1 MFGLK
6 RTLAVLRGIT
16 GAGGMIGRRR
26 AKRDLAILLVWT
38 ALVGFATLLAV
49 AGPRL
54 LLDTVDQG
62 ARAAVAAAGS
72 RADIVVQTPVGG
84 LAQDSSVTVTGAGG
98 ILDVAGKL
106 PARLPETVARV
117 YAGMAVTVLGRPTRM
132 TVLDGTSLPI
142 TSNVQIQLGMLTPA
156 NARTLAVVDGKLPPA
171 HSDTVDV
178 VLGAV
183 AAKAAGLRVGSRM
196 EVAGLPNPEATG
208 PLPKIRMR
216 VVAIVKPVQAAGA
229 AAAWQDT
236 PNLWTPLTAP
246 ATDASAPTGI
256 TVLARPAAMASVLSA
271 YNEDFDGQI
280 RLRLNPAAFTSAR
293 ESAVEHELTALA
305 ANTRVLSADPNIT
318 LAVNTKFS
326 DALAGFRAEAHAAL
340 AQMSVVIAGVLGVA
354 AAVVIL
360 LSRLLVLR
368 RVGEVALE
376 RARGASLAS
385 IGARALAESVAAS
398 LVGGAVGIGVGWLLI
413 PGPVD
418 SPILLVTVLLIA
430 AFAAPVQAVVQA
442 RAVWT
447 GRRVPAN
454 RLERVALERRT
465 RGRRLAAEATLVV
478 LAVGAI
484 FSLSTR
490 GLLQTR
496 TDGVD
501 PFLASAPLLFAIVVT
516 IITLHVYRWPVRL
529 VGSLGRRSA
538 GVLGLLGAV
547 RAERAARLLPL
558 LALTLAVALTVGGSL
573 LIQTVH
579 AGQVAASWQR
589 IGADVRVEAPVTP
602 SQVAHIAGESGVTAA
617 GSALVKTGM
626 QMELGTTTGF
636 ATMLAIDHR
645 FPDAAGNQP
654 GASDSASLRRL
665 ARDTS
670 PTAPLP
676 VVVDTSLAQD
686 LVTGNIALYYG
697 LKKLP
702 LRVVGTTKLTPTGY
716 LGGPFIYV
724 DLASLSERMSE
735 SLTARTLL
743 IVGPAAGHAAAG
755 LGVPRADVHSRAAW
769 LDQRRSLPLVAGVTN
784 TMMLSTAAVALLA
797 MIGLIAT
804 VLAGARERGHS
815 LSLLRTLGMRARLG
829 WWLALAELAPVV
841 IAALLGG
848 VVAGVGMVLVLAP
861 SMGLDELAGGLS
873 APPPT
878 VSPAVFLWLVGAAVV
893 LLGCAVLAEVIA
905 HRRDRLSEVL
915 RVGETV

>member
-1 MFGLK
+1 
-6 RTLAVLRGIT
+6 VLRGIT
-16 GAGGMIGRRR
+16 GAGGMIARRR

-38 ALVGFATLLAV
+38 ALVGFTTLLAV

-54 LLDTVDQG
+54 LLNTVDQG

-72 RADIVVQTPVGG
+72 RADIVVQTGVGG
-84 LAQDSSVTVTGAGG
+84 LEQDSPVPLTGAGG
-98 ILDVAGKL
+98 ILNLARKL
-106 PARLPETVARV
+106 PVRLPKDVARV

-132 TVLDGTSLPI
+132 TVLDGTAIPI
-142 TSNVQIQLGMLTPA
+142 TKNVQIQLGMLTPA
-156 NARTLAVVDGKLPPA
+156 NAKTLAVVDGKLPPA
-171 HSDTVDV
+171 RSDTVDV
-178 VLGAV
+178 VLGA
-183 AAKAAGLRVGSRM
+183 AAASAAGLHVGSTM
-196 EVAGLPNPEATG
+196 EVVGLPG
-208 PLPKIRMR
+208 PSESTPPPKIGMR
-216 VVAIVKPVQAAGA
+216 VVGIVKPVQAAGA

-236 PNLWTPLTAP
+236 PNLWTPLVAP
-246 ATDASAPTGI
+246 AADASAPIGI
-256 TVLARPAAMASVLSA
+256 TVLATPAAMASTLSA

-280 RLRLNPAAFTSAR
+280 RLRLNPAAFTSAL
-293 ESAVEHELTALA
+293 ESTVEHELTGLA
-305 ANTRVLSADPNIT
+305 ANTQVLSRDPNIQLT
-318 LAVNTKFS
+318 VNTKFS
-326 DALAGFRAEAHAAL
+326 DALAGFRAQARAAL
-340 AQMSVVIAGVLGVA
+340 AQMSVMIAGVLGVA

-368 RVGEVALE
+368 RVGELALE

-398 LVGGAVGIGVGWLLI
+398 IVGAAVGIGAAWLVI
-413 PGPVD
+413 PGPVG
-418 SPILLVTVLLIA
+418 SPLLLVAVLLIA
-430 AFAAPVQAVVQA
+430 VVAAPVQAVIQA

-454 RLERVALERRT
+454 RLERVALEKRT

-516 IITLHVYRWPVRL
+516 ILVLHVYPWPVRL
-529 VGSLGRRSA
+529 IGSLGRRTA

-573 LIQTVH
+573 LIETVR
-579 AGQVAASWQR
+579 AGQAAASWQR
-589 IGADVRVEAPVTP
+589 IGADVRVEGQVTP
-602 SQVAHIAGESGVTAA
+602 SKVADVAGESGVTAA
-617 GSALVKTGM
+617 GSALVTTGV

-636 ATMLAIDHR
+636 ATMLAIDRR
-645 FPDAAGNQP
+645 FPDAAGSQP
-654 GASDSASLRRL
+654 GASDSASLRKL
-665 ARDTS
+665 ARDTA
-670 PTAPLP
+670 PTAALP
-676 VVVDTSLAQD
+676 VVVDTALARD

-702 LRVVGTTKLTPTGY
+702 LHVVGTTDLTPTGY
-716 LGGPFIYV
+716 LSGPFIYV

-743 IVGPAAGHAAAG
+743 IVGPGARHAAAD
-755 LGVPRADVHSRAAW
+755 LHVPRASIHSRATW
-769 LDQRRSLPLVAGVTN
+769 LDQRRHLPLVAGVTN
-784 TMMLSTAAVALLA
+784 TMTLATAAVALLA

-804 VLAGARERGHS
+804 VLAGARERGRS

-848 VVAGVGMVLVLAP
+848 IVAGVGMVLVLAP

-878 VSPAVFLWLVGAAVV
+878 VSPAVFIWLVGAAVV
-893 LLGCAVLAEVIA
+893 LLGCAVLAEVVA